1 MSEHLRVIDAREDE
15 SAFAAFLKDRAGA
28 VVSAEVSRQVAE
40 ILEAVRR
47 EGDQALVR
55 LERQFDCPDFT
66 LERIRVSD
74 EEIAAAYEQV
84 PPSLL
89 AALRRAIENVRA
101 YHEREV
107 PHSWRAKIGGL
118 ILGSRVRPLES
129 AGIYVPGGQAP
140 LPSSLYMC
148 AGPATVAGVRRI
160 AMCSPPRADGSVHPL
175 ILVTAK
181 ECGVAE
187 VYRLGGAQAVAALAY
202 GTETVAPVVKVVGPG
217 SRWVIEAKRQVFGVV
232 GIESLPGPSESAIIA
247 DSEVV
252 LFTPSPRLAEA
263 VLAEI
268 PAQAA
273 ALERAD
279 LIARSLRE
287 QGALVLV
294 RDLPQAAAL
303 ASALAPEHLELA
315 VEYPEALAERIENA
329 GCIFLGHL
337 AAVPL
342 GDYAAGPSHVLP
354 TGGTARFSSPLS
366 VHDFLKRTSLVEV
379 TEQGLRRIGPDT
391 LALAEAEGLTAHAAA
406 VRKRLE
412 G

>member
-1 MSEHLRVIDAREDE
+1 LRELLATALALVAASPVFAAVTIDTGSLLRDLHDLGALPILDDSRCRQFSSHNREGATSKIGDRTYYEANVDRGHFLSMSE
-15 SAFAAFLKDRAGA
+15 SG
-28 VVSAEVSRQVAE
+28 
-40 ILEAVRR
+40 
-47 EGDQALVR
+47 
-55 LERQFDCPDFT
+55 
-66 LERIRVSD
+66 
-74 EEIAAAYEQV
+74 
-84 PPSLL
+84 
-89 AALRRAIENVRA
+89 
-101 YHEREV
+101 
-107 PHSWRAKIGGL
+107 
-118 ILGSRVRPLES
+118 
-129 AGIYVPGGQAP
+129 
-140 LPSSLYMC
+140 
-148 AGPATVAGVRRI
+148 
-160 AMCSPPRADGSVHPL
+160 
-175 ILVTAK
+175 
-181 ECGVAE
+181 
-187 VYRLGGAQAVAALAY
+187 
-202 GTETVAPVVKVVGPG
+202 
-217 SRWVIEAKRQVFGVV
+217 
-232 GIESLPGPSESAIIA
+232 
-247 DSEVV
+247 
-252 LFTPSPRLAEA
+252 EA